1 MSTLQPGSTLQ
12 NGKYQIQ
19 RVLGQGG
26 FGVTYLALQQ
36 GLNRIVAIKEFFME
50 NFCVRNADTHH
61 VTIATEGSRELV
73 ERYRNKFLKEARN
86 IAKLEHPNIVS
97 IIDVFEENS
106 TAYYVM
112 KYAQNGSLDDKV
124 KHEGHLSEAEA
135 TRYILKVAK
144 ALRFVHQHKMTH
156 LDVKPANILLSDND
170 EPWLIDFG
178 LSKQYDTETGEQT
191 SSTPLGYSPGYAP
204 IEQYMTGGAG
214 TFSPESD
221 IYSLG
226 ATFYKL
232 LTGNTPPDASTVV
245 NDGLPMQEL
254 KEKGVSQQT
263 IYAIFQAM
271 EPLRK
276 DRLHDMDSFINLLE
290 KEPEQ
295 EPSKQPIAQQLSQ
308 PYTVQTIV
316 SEGTAPA
323 AVVQHKEQAEAQPQP
338 QPKQSYTPVLEKKRT
353 SWAGLGV
360 ALTVIVVIVAIVF
373 ILNNYSQCGS
383 PDRSIDI
390 PVNEAWTNEAM
401 TFKVYGVSFTMIPV
415 EGGTFTMGATSEMTE
430 PWDDEKPTH
439 QVTLS
444 SYYIGETEVTQALW
458 KAVMGSNPS
467 GFKGDDLPVEG
478 VSWNDCQTFI
488 SKLNVLTGKRFR
500 LPTEAEWEFAAR
512 GGNQSRHTQYSG
524 SSRIDDVAWYFD
536 NSSDKT
542 HPVKTKQP
550 NELGIYDMSGNVWE
564 WCQDWYD
571 FYSSDAQ
578 TNPTGASSG
587 SNRVVR
593 GGSWNYSHGDCR
605 SSSRNSDTPEVS
617 YCSFGLRLVL
627 SQ

>member
-61 VTIATEGSRELV
+61 VTITTEGSREFV
-73 ERYRNKFLKEARN
+73 ERYRYKFLKEARN
-86 IAKLEHPNIVS
+86 IAKLDHPNIVS
-97 IIDVFEENS
+97 IIDVFEENR

-124 KHEGHLSEAEA
+124 KREGHLSEAEA

-178 LSKQYDTETGEQT
+178 LSKQYDIKTGEQT

-204 IEQYMTGGAG
+204 IEQYMAGGAG

-232 LTGNTPPDASTVV
+232 LTGNTPPDASSVA
-245 NDGLPMQEL
+245 NEGLPIQAL
-254 KEKGVSQQT
+254 KDKGVSQQT
-263 IYAIFQAM
+263 IYVIFQAM
-271 EPLRK
+271 EHLRK
-276 DRLHDMDSFINLLE
+276 DRLHDMGSFIRLLSE
-290 KEPEQ
+290 EQAQTKPQSEEETEVSTKMDTEDAQHSPEQ
-295 EPSKQPIAQQLSQ
+295 ERTNK
-308 PYTVQTIV
+308 T
-316 SEGTAPA
+316 EN
-323 AVVQHKEQAEAQPQP
+323 
-338 QPKQSYTPVLEKKRT
+338 KRVIT
-353 SWAGLGV
+353 L
-360 ALTVIVVIVAIVF
+360 VIVIATLMVCVAIVSLLKNT
-373 ILNNYSQCGS
+373 IQTS
-383 PDRSIDI
+383 PNEEVKYTTDSIVADEPRAKEAKRIVVNDI
-390 PVNEAWTNEAM
+390 S
-401 TFKVYGVSFTMIPV
+401 FKMIPV

-430 PWDDEKPTH
+430 PFDDEKPTH

-467 GFKGDDLPVEG
+467 NFKGDDLPVEQ
-478 VSWNDCQTFI
+478 VSWDDCQTFI
-488 SKLNVLTGKRFR
+488 SKLNALTGKRFR

-512 GGNQSRHTQYSG
+512 GGNKSCGYQYSG
-524 SSRIDDVAWYFD
+524 GDELSEVAWFVG
-536 NSSDKT
+536 NSGDRT
-542 HPVKTKQP
+542 HAVGTKIA
-550 NELGIYDMSGNVWE
+550 NELSIYDMSGNVCE
-564 WCQDWYD
+564 WCSDNYVA
-571 FYSSDAQ
+571 YSSDSQ
-578 TNPTGASSG
+578 VNPSSSG
-587 SNRVVR
+587 SGANRSFR
-593 GGSWNYSHGDCR
+593 GGSWINRNRKCR
-605 SSSRNSDTPEVS
+605 VS
-617 YCSFGLRLVL
+617 NRFSVDLNNRYDGLGLRLAL
-627 SQ
+627 SK

>member
-1 MSTLQPGSTLQ
+1 MSNLQPGSTLQ
-12 NGKYQIQ
+12 NGKYEIQ

-124 KHEGHLSEAEA
+124 KREGHLSEAEA

-178 LSKQYDTETGEQT
+178 LSKQYDIKTGEQT

-204 IEQYMTGGAG
+204 IEQYMAGGAG

-232 LTGNTPPDASTVV
+232 LTGVTPPDASSVA
-245 NDGLPMQEL
+245 NEGLPIQAL
-254 KEKGVSQQT
+254 KDKGVSQQT
-263 IYAIFQAM
+263 IYVIFQAM
-271 EPLRK
+271 EHLRK
-276 DRLHDMDSFINLLE
+276 DRLHDMGSFIRLLSE
-290 KEPEQ
+290 EQAQTKPHSEEETEVSTKMDTEDAQHSPEQ
-295 EPSKQPIAQQLSQ
+295 ERTNKTENKRVINLDIVIATLM
-308 PYTVQTIV
+308 VC
-316 SEGTAPA
+316 
-323 AVVQHKEQAEAQPQP
+323 
-338 QPKQSYTPVLEKKRT
+338 
-353 SWAGLGV
+353 
-360 ALTVIVVIVAIVF
+360 VAIVSLLKNT
-373 ILNNYSQCGS
+373 IQTSPNEEVKYTTGS
-383 PDRSIDI
+383 IVADEPRAKEAKRIVVNDI
-390 PVNEAWTNEAM
+390 S
-401 TFKVYGVSFTMIPV
+401 FKMIPV

-430 PWDDEKPTH
+430 PFDDEKPTH

-467 GFKGDDLPVEG
+467 NFKGDDLPVEQ
-478 VSWNDCQTFI
+478 VSWDDCQTFI
-488 SKLNVLTGKRFR
+488 SKLNALTGKRFR

-512 GGNQSRHTQYSG
+512 GGNKSCGYQYSG
-524 SSRIDDVAWYFD
+524 GDELSEVAWFVG
-536 NSSDKT
+536 NSGDRT
-542 HPVKTKQP
+542 HAVGTKIA
-550 NELGIYDMSGNVWE
+550 NELSIYDMSGNVCE
-564 WCQDWYD
+564 WCSDNYVA
-571 FYSSDAQ
+571 YSSDSQ
-578 TNPTGASSG
+578 VNPSSSG
-587 SNRVVR
+587 SGANRSFR
-593 GGSWNYSHGDCR
+593 GGSWINRNRKCR
-605 SSSRNSDTPEVS
+605 VS
-617 YCSFGLRLVL
+617 NRFSVDFNNRYDGLGLRLAL
-627 SQ
+627 SK